1 MEPAIA
7 RARALATVTF
17 EDGLGERHQALGVG
31 NEPLE
36 VLTLNEELTA
46 ESSFEFALRE
56 RVGRLAAFQHESYGR
71 VRGVARVLKG
81 KATLAIVSDHVQGV
95 RLSEILSVAEK
106 QQLSLEL
113 QAALFLIRQVVSAV
127 AALHEKAPDAC
138 HGAIGPERVII
149 TPQGRPVV
157 VEHVLGSA
165 LEQLQF
171 SHERY
176 WKELRIPLPE
186 TADLPHFDQRSDV
199 TQLGALALAI
209 LLGRPLRL
217 DEYPARLEHA
227 MAEAKGGML
236 PADVRSWL
244 VRALQLSPRT
254 AFASAIGA
262 KVELDMLPG
271 GTDGQAS
278 REALESFLARYH
290 SCVGS
295 DQPADHSSAPA
306 AAGSQ
311 PSPPQPQPWPS
322 PASLSTSAV
331 TLKPEPPSAP
341 KFEAHAEAHQAT
353 TPRTEPFATPFSERP
368 MPTEERAYV
377 PFHKGEAEASADM
390 PKRSSFTR
398 RQLVAAAVVLT
409 ALASGGTLATRHFFF
424 SPAPVVDAMGTLV
437 VNTNPAGVSVA
448 IDGEPRGTTPLNLSL
463 TPGEHVLQLGS
474 GSDARTIPVTLTA
487 GAQVSQFIELPNVA
501 PARTQLL
508 VRTEPSGARVSVD
521 GTPRGT
527 SPLTVEDLTPGV
539 HRVTLEN
546 DLGSVTQEVT
556 IEAGTTASLV
566 VPMTVQRGVPVS
578 GWISI
583 SAPVDVQVF
592 EDQRLIGTSRSDRIM
607 VSAGRHELELV
618 NEALGYRST
627 RTVQVGAGQ
636 VAAVRPEWPNG
647 SLALNAVPWADV
659 WVDGQRIGET
669 PIGNVSV
676 PIGSHEVVFRHPEL
690 GEQRATVTVTL
701 VQPARLSVDMRER

>member
-56 RVGRLAAFQHESYGR
+56 RVARLASFQHEGYAR
-71 VRGVARVLKG
+71 VRGVARVVKG
-81 KATLAIVSDHVQGV
+81 KATLAVVSDHVQGV
-95 RLSEILSVAEK
+95 RLSEILAVAEK

-113 QAALFLIRQVVSAV
+113 NAALFLIKQIVAAV
-127 AALHEKAPDAC
+127 AALHEKIPDGC

-149 TPQGRPVV
+149 TPHGRPVL

-176 WKELRIPLPE
+176 WKELQIPLPE

-199 TQLGALALAI
+199 TQLGALALAV

-217 DEYPARLEHA
+217 DEYPGRLEHA
-227 MAEAKGGML
+227 MAEAGRGLL

-262 KVELDMLPG
+262 KVELDGLPG
-271 GTDGQAS
+271 GTDSAATH
-278 REALESFLARYH
+278 EALESFLARYH

-295 DQPADHSSAPA
+295 HHPSDHSAAPA
-306 AAGSQ
+306 MTTPQ
-311 PSPPQPQPWPS
+311 PSPAPPS
-322 PASLSTSAV
+322 P
-331 TLKPEPPSAP
+331 PPVAAPKAESFWAPP
-341 KFEAHAEAHQAT
+341 KFEPPAEADHAT
-353 TPRTEPFATPFSERP
+353 TPKIEPFATPVFERP
-368 MPTEERAYV
+368 VQKAEPAYA
-377 PFHKGEAEASADM
+377 PFHKQEAEANGM
-390 PKRSSFTR
+390 PRSSSFSR
-398 RQLVAAAVVLT
+398 RQLIAAAVVLT
-409 ALASGGTLATRHFFF
+409 ALASGGTLATRHFLS
-424 SPAPVVDAMGTLV
+424 SPAAVADTMGTLV
-437 VNTNPAGVSVA
+437 VNTNPPGVSVA
-448 IDGEPRGTTPLNLSL
+448 IDGKPRGTTPLNLEL

-474 GSDARTIPVTLTA
+474 GRDARTIPVQLAA
-487 GAQVSQFIELPNVA
+487 GAQVSQFIELPNAA
-501 PARTQLL
+501 PARTQLQ
-508 VRTEPSGARVSVD
+508 VRTDPSGAKVSVD
-521 GTPRGT
+521 GALRGT

-546 DLGSVTQEVT
+546 DLGSVSQDVT
-556 IEAGTTASLV
+556 VEAGTTASLV
-566 VPMTVQRGVPVS
+566 VPMTVQKGVPVS
-578 GWISI
+578 GWIAI
-583 SAPVDVQVF
+583 AAPVDLQVF
-592 EDQRLIGTSRSDRIM
+592 EDQRLIGSSRSDRIM

-627 RTVQVGAGQ
+627 RTVQVGPGQ
-636 VAAVRPEWPNG
+636 VAPVKLEWPKG

-659 WVDGQRIGET
+659 WVDGERIGET
-669 PIGNVSV
+669 PIGNLSM
-676 PIGSHEVVFRHPEL
+676 PIGSHEIVFRHPEL
-690 GEQRATVTVTL
+690 GEQRASVTVTL
-701 VQPARLSVDMRER
+701 AKPARLSVDMRKR